1 MHAGT
6 SKNDGP
12 SRARRRGNDARPPAL
27 RAGVESKSNT
37 VAAMLPQSEY
47 YSATRSR
54 SSTQSIMVCKVPP
67 HRSAV
72 PEATRRRLT

>member
-6 SKNDGP
+6 SRNDGP

-27 RAGVESKSNT
+27 RAGVESKYGSGYAT
-37 VAAMLPQSEY
+37 TSEHY
-47 YSATRSR
+47 PATRSR
-54 SSTQSIMVCKVPP
+54 LSTQSIMVCKVPP